1 MSRQRCS
8 TTTALVA
15 FRKGYPALAKG
26 SWNFVDSGDGVLSMI
41 RATATKRSSALSTER
56 GGTGDRAWE
65 GALEPLDGHGFSG
78 FLRPDTIEIS
88 PYDAFF
94 ARLG

>member
-1 MSRQRCS
+1 MLNHYRRLLAFRHAHP
-8 TTTALVA
+8 ALV
-15 FRKGYPALAKG
+15 KGTLE
-26 SWNFVDSGDGVLSMI
+26 FVETGDAVLSMI
-41 RATATKRSSALSTER
+41 RRFGDEAIFCAFNLSEEIQVIER
-56 GGTGDRAWE
+56 PE
-65 GALEPLDGHGFSG
+65 GELDLLEGHGYSG